1 MSIFEEFRKRGYAP
15 GDYCNKCSKCGQT
28 FVGDKR
34 AWTCF
39 SCAVEEIGNVAKPDA
54 CPQLCEG
61 WRDVNKELPNDYDD
75 VLIANHRFVSVGWC
89 AFDEDKKWHIRTV
102 IYEGE
107 VLYWRPLPD
116 PPVFL

>member
-39 SCAVEEIGNVAKPDA
+39 SCAVEEIGNVAQPNA
-54 CPQLCEG
+54 CPQLA
-61 WRDVNKELPNDYDD
+61 D
-75 VLIANHRFVSVGWC
+75 VLTELLHEAMGLLMNYNQRCEMDWIEDYEELIAKYNEHFS
-89 AFDEDKKWHIRTV
+89 
-102 IYEGE
+102 
-107 VLYWRPLPD
+107 
-116 PPVFL
+116 